1 MRSIPESL
9 DPAVVAGIDDHL
21 DEARNGHDVTIPWA
35 IESGS
40 RAWGFPSP
48 DSDYDCR
55 FIFVR
60 RSQDYLSLW
69 PRRDVIEV
77 PVDPVFDVN
86 GWDLAKAL
94 RLSFVTTTMSAVVSC
109 P

>member
-1 MRSIPESL
+1 LPL
-9 DPAVVAGIDDHL
+9 V
-21 DEARNGHDVTIPWA
+21 

-60 RSQDYLSLW
+60 REDEYLTLF
-69 PRRDVIEV
+69 PKRDVIEV
-77 PVDPVFDVN
+77 PMTGDLDVN

-94 RLSFVTTTMSAVVSC
+94 RLMLSG
-109 P
+109 